1 MVLAAGGTFPLQ
13 DASGRSRRT
22 GAVERC
28 AAVSFVSC
36 QVKDIFEDQH
46 QLQLDTYDL
55 GTGALE
61 S

>member
-1 MVLAAGGTFPLQ
+1 MDAVVGPVLWSVVPC
-13 DASGRSRRT
+13 
-22 GAVERC
+22 C